1 MLCSIR
7 TETLPTLLPL
17 LTFGRHTQY
26 EIIGRN
32 KMKQQ
37 EFANKAKK
45 ILQQDDNVIGVAVAG
60 SWLTN
65 EIDEFS
71 DLDLIIVTHQRISDH
86 KSKMLDYAKRLGN
99 FLSGFT
105 GEHVGEPR
113 LLICLYDNPLLHV
126 DLKFVTLEEFH
137 LRIET
142 PTILFDRNGLLEKA
156 INDSQA
162 EFPYPDY
169 QWIEDRFWT
178 WIHYALLKIGRG
190 EYFEAY
196 DFMGFLRMVVLGP
209 LLHIKNGNLPRGVR
223 KIESQIER
231 EDLEKLKHT
240 LPAYSKQS
248 LLDSLR
254 NAVALYRQLRVVL
267 FDDTVILHKN
277 TEKK

>member
-1 MLCSIR
+1 M
-7 TETLPTLLPL
+7 
-17 LTFGRHTQY
+17 
-26 EIIGRN
+26 
-32 KMKQQ
+32 
-37 EFANKAKK
+37 
-45 ILQQDDNVIGVAVAG
+45 
-60 SWLTN
+60 
-65 EIDEFS
+65 
-71 DLDLIIVTHQRISDH
+71 
-86 KSKMLDYAKRLGN
+86 
-99 FLSGFT
+99 
-105 GEHVGEPR
+105 
-113 LLICLYDNPLLHV
+113 
-126 DLKFVTLEEFH
+126 TLEEFH

-277 TEKK
+277 TEKKVMDYFDKIESQK